1 MGSESRPATAG
12 PAETT
17 CPGRRHADRGLDVA
31 TGPGHAGHP
40 MFSWQK
46 RTSDPAIL
54 KRIPPG
60 QVLTEKFP
68 VLHFGRTPEY
78 SDLSGWDFRVF
89 GEVQSPFS
97 LKWAE
102 VRALPAQDV
111 TLDIHCVTR
120 WSKLDTT
127 WQGVPFT
134 HLAEVAQPKP
144 SARFVVFHAEYGFT
158 SNVPL
163 EVAMHRDCT
172 LAWSYAGQPLEAEH
186 GYPLRAIVPGKYF
199 WKSAKWLRG
208 IEFTA
213 EDQLGF
219 WERNGYNKNADPWQE
234 ERYAGY

>member
-1 MGSESRPATAG
+1 
-12 PAETT
+12 
-17 CPGRRHADRGLDVA
+17 
-31 TGPGHAGHP
+31 
-40 MFSWQK
+40 MFPWQK
-46 RTSDPAIL
+46 QTSDPDIL

-78 SDLSGWDFRVF
+78 PDLAGWDLRVW
-89 GEVQSPFS
+89 GEVDSPFT

-102 VRALPAQDV
+102 VRALPVKQV

-127 WQGVPFT
+127 WEGVPFT
-134 HLAEVAQPKP
+134 HLAEVAQLKP
-144 SARFVVFHAEYGFT
+144 SARFVVFHSEHGFT
-158 SNVPL
+158 ANVPL
-163 EVAMHRDCT
+163 EVAMQPDCI
-172 LAWSYAGQPLEAEH
+172 LAWHYAGEPMSAEH

-208 IEFTA
+208 IELSA

-219 WERNGYNKNADPWQE
+219 WERNGYNNSADPWKE
-234 ERYAGY
+234 ERYSDF